1 MGAAVPSISDRG
13 WITAVP
19 EKVDLLLSYFFESDS
34 IQTYLYYGHVTNIQ
48 NILQKYGNNVPQ
60 LCVQLRSM
68 LEPYF
73 AGYFDS
79 AVVEVNAN
87 NDPSVNPT
95 NEVTLTII
103 ATIADGGTEYSLGSL
118 VQVNDSSFQRVM
130 GIINYGVLPTN
141 SGGIQS

>member
-19 EKVDLLLSYFFESDS
+19 EKVDLLLSYFFESDK

-48 NILQKYGNNVPQ
+48 NILQEYGSSIPQ
-60 LCVQLRSM
+60 LCTQLRGM

-73 AGYFDS
+73 SAYFDS

-95 NEVTLTII
+95 NAVQLTII
-103 ATIADGGTEYSLGSL
+103 ATISDNGNEYSLGSM
-118 VQVNDSSFQRVM
+118 VQVNDSSFQRVL
-130 GIINYGVLPTN
+130 GIINYGVLPTS

>member
-19 EKVDLLLSYFFESDS
+19 EKVDQLLSYFFESDK
-34 IQTYLYYGHVTNIQ
+34 IQTYLYAGHVTNLQ
-48 NILQKYGNNVPQ
+48 NILQQYGNNVPQ
-60 LCVQLRSM
+60 LCIQLRAM

-73 AGYFDS
+73 GGYFDT

-87 NDPSVNPT
+87 NDPTVNPT
-95 NEVTLTII
+95 NAVQLTIV
-103 ATIADGGTEYSLGSL
+103 ASLQDNGVQYSLGSL

-130 GIINYGVLPTN
+130 GLINYGTIPVNVP
-141 SGGIQS
+141 GIQS